1 MAKKSFR
8 ILPLILLS
16 LIVLGFLWLPKPQ
29 LTSFTNVSQD
39 DETLEAKVTA
49 ITDQTDLKQDL
60 NVKFLNGSLKNESA
74 TVHNDKQN
82 TVQPEDFSVGQKVIV
97 LKSKDAENK
106 TTLHVIDHVRRDK
119 IFILFGIFVAV
130 VLLITRFQG
139 FTSLLGMAFSFL
151 VLFQFILPRLLTGG
165 NPILI
170 SILGCI
176 IIIPVTFY
184 LSHGFNKKT
193 TISVV
198 GTVITLIITGLLA
211 AFFVKISFLSG
222 LASDDASFLKLYTGD
237 TIDFR
242 GLLLAGIIISLL
254 GILDDITIS
263 QSAVVQELYA
273 TKQTL
278 SYWQLYKKAMNVGR
292 DHIASIVNTLILVY
306 AGAALPLFLLFI
318 DQSNSA
324 SEVLNYEMIAE
335 EAVQTLVAS
344 IGLVLAVPITTLLA
358 CTFVSNKDKI
368 SPPHSHSH

>member
-1 MAKKSFR
+1 MAKKTFR
-8 ILPLILLS
+8 IFPLILLI
-16 LIVLGFLWLPKPQ
+16 LAVGIFLWIPEPQ
-29 LTSFTNVSQD
+29 KSGFTNTSQE
-39 DETLEAKVTA
+39 DETLQAKVTG
-49 ITDQTDLKQDL
+49 ITDETDLKQNL

-74 TVHNDKQN
+74 TVENDKQN
-82 TVQPEDFSVGQKVIV
+82 TVQPENFSVGQKIIV
-97 LKSKDAENK
+97 LKSKNSENK
-106 TTLHVIDHVRRDK
+106 TTLHVIDHVRSDK
-119 IFILFGIFVAV
+119 ILILFGIFIAV

-139 FTSLLGMAFSFL
+139 FTSLIGMAFSFL

-193 TISVV
+193 TISVI
-198 GTVITLIITGLLA
+198 GTVLTLIFTGLLA
-211 AFFVKISFLSG
+211 AFFVKITFLSG

-237 TIDFR
+237 TINFS

-278 SYWQLYKKAMNVGR
+278 KFWQLYKKAMNVGR

-318 DQSNSA
+318 DQSKSA

-358 CTFVSNKDKI
+358 CTFVGKKDKI
-368 SPPHSHSH
+368 IQSKHSH